1 MSSFEQLRQGLN
13 RTWDQITEGWRQL
26 RERTADAITHFNPI
40 HRQESSTETHDSVIE
55 RSGARWGVL
64 AADVL
69 DDNDNVIVKLEIP
82 GLDAENFDIQVV
94 EKYLVVR
101 GEKRAQRESRE
112 GRYHVL
118 ECAYG
123 SFERIIPLPAA
134 VDESRTNAQYRNG
147 VLRVTLPKL
156 PAHRAKRIDVK
167 VR

>member
-13 RTWDQITEGWRQL
+13 RTWDQVTEGWRQL

-101 GEKRAQRESRE
+101 GEKRAPRGRARQAGADARGQRRRPRE
-112 GRYHVL
+112 RRDPR
-118 ECAYG
+118 C
-123 SFERIIPLPAA
+123 RRTRWPL
-134 VDESRTNAQYRNG
+134 
-147 VLRVTLPKL
+147 
-156 PAHRAKRIDVK
+156 
-167 VR
+167 VRG